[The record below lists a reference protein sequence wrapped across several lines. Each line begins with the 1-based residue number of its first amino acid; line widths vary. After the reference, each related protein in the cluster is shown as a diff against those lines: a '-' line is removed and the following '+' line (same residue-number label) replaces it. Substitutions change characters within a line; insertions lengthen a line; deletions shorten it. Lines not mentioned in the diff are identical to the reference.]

1 MLLLVSLAG
10 MQGFEVPH
18 WVLCHG
24 TAPGAV
30 VIEDPWANAATG
42 DTWVDAHLLPV
53 ADASL
58 DTMSA
63 ISPDGFHGAVTI
75 GRPERG
81 EASDTGPAGG

>member
-1 MLLLVSLAG
+1 

-53 ADASL
+53 TDASL
-58 DTMSA
+58 DTMSTV
-63 ISPDGFHGAVTI
+63 SPDGFHGAVTI
-75 GRPERG
+75 GRPVRG